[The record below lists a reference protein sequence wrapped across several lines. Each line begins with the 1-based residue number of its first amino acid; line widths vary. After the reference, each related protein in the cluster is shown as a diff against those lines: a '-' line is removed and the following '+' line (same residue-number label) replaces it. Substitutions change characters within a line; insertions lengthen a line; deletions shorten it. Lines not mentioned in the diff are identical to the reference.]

1 MRHIAEK
8 KKKEKQLKFMLCS
21 ERNAAMP
28 IMYTFEISCKAEIS
42 SLMSLSKPSCRVRL
56 TL

>member
-1 MRHIAEK
+1 MLPCVILPKRKRK
-8 KKKEKQLKFMLCS
+8 KNNTLCS

-28 IMYTFEISCKAEIS
+28 IKYTFEISCKAEIS